1 MRVRM
6 DVSQPEF
13 EWRWG
18 SAGIHWLGSTHVLWQ
33 VQQEALTIS
42 LQAPCGSKRR
52 RTTQTTSLRT
62 TPIRSRVAGCYS
74 QYMLKVARRMEVGS
88 ESRHSAAEASSPA
101 VQDALRRSKSSRK
114 ARQLS
119 LGFSNKRSAQ
129 TSTASAETVLAEEAV
144 WPKPTSDDALARK
157 QSAEA
162 YRDWNRLLSAFHSS
176 TPSPTSTRDGRPV
189 STLICLR
196 IPAFVT
202 VPASPSLFAS
212 SIPEHHLRLLDIQ
225 RTHSPPSKPTIP
237 LSVFHGP
244 SELATRPQLAL
255 L

>member
-114 ARQLS
+114 ARHYLWDS
-119 LGFSNKRSAQ
+119 R
-129 TSTASAETVLAEEAV
+129 
-144 WPKPTSDDALARK
+144 
-157 QSAEA
+157 
-162 YRDWNRLLSAFHSS
+162 
-176 TPSPTSTRDGRPV
+176 TRDRHKRRQRLRKRCWQKRLCGQSRQAM
-189 STLICLR
+189 TL
-196 IPAFVT
+196 
-202 VPASPSLFAS
+202 
-212 SIPEHHLRLLDIQ
+212 
-225 RTHSPPSKPTIP
+225 
-237 LSVFHGP
+237 
-244 SELATRPQLAL
+244 
-255 L
+255 